1 MAGQISERKVIV
13 FTTLLIVFAG
23 VVRLLKYSVGIV
35 LFYLAFVPYI
45 LYRISYYRKLK
56 GKEKSQH
63 DRYRFAILVAIILTI
78 LLNLVGIQD
87 VEFFLLFL
95 LMIDFLIVINKK
107 VS

>member
-1 MAGQISERKVIV
+1 MAIQISERKIII

-23 VVRLLKYSVGIV
+23 LVRLMRYSVGIV

-45 LYRISYYRKLK
+45 IYRVSYYRKLK

-63 DRYRFAILVAIILTI
+63 DRYRFAVLVAIILTI
-78 LLNLVGIQD
+78 LLNLIGIQD

-107 VS
+107 AS

>member
-1 MAGQISERKVIV
+1 MAKQISERKIII

-23 VVRLLKYSVGIV
+23 LVRLMRYSVGIV

-45 LYRISYYRKLK
+45 IYRVSYYRKLK

-63 DRYRFAILVAIILTI
+63 DRYRFAVLVAIILTI
-78 LLNLVGIQD
+78 LLNLIGIQD